1 MSPRKMVSRAKGRV
15 GSAGYHHFIW
25 HRGPVAQLGARLTG
39 SQKVRGSN
47 PLGSTTQHLVSI
59 KPRCGVG
66 AGFVVACCAVS
77 DMTTGLVTI
86 QIGCCPSLDAMN
98 TGHAAVT
105 WLNTVG
111 IGSIRVGRFAR
122 GWRPCN
128 GGWDEVGRR

>member
-1 MSPRKMVSRAKGRV
+1 VSATFVSFRP
-15 GSAGYHHFIW
+15 S
-25 HRGPVAQLGARLTG
+25 GP
-39 SQKVRGSN
+39 
-47 PLGSTTQHLVSI
+47 PPQHLVSI

-105 WLNTVG
+105 WLSTVG
-111 IGSIRVGRFAR
+111 IGSIRVRRFAR
-122 GWRPCN
+122 GWRPYN

>member
-1 MSPRKMVSRAKGRV
+1 MVSRAKGRV
-15 GSAGYHHFIW
+15 GSAGYHHFLQ

-98 TGHAAVT
+98 TGHAEGLWFESGGTHTNSAAFA
-105 WLNTVG
+105 
-111 IGSIRVGRFAR
+111 VGR
-122 GWRPCN
+122 P
-128 GGWDEVGRR
+128 

>member
-1 MSPRKMVSRAKGRV
+1 MVSRAKGRV
-15 GSAGYHHFIW
+15 GSAGYHHFLW

-105 WLNTVG
+105 WLST
-111 IGSIRVGRFAR
+111 GRDRIDQGAAICAR
-122 GWRPCN
+122 MASLQRGL
-128 GGWDEVGRR
+128 G